1 MTYHFVDEPPN
12 GGPYLHVFKVC
23 DVSDNLT
30 LLEHFHS
37 KHQLVSSRLQRLFN
51 CKLCDFERAT
61 TNNVNIKDNPVD
73 EALETELLDDIID
86 DNL

>member
-23 DVSDNLT
+23 DLI

-61 TNNVNIKDNPVD
+61 TNNVIIKDNPVD